1 MTLKIYR
8 MLYHVVLLIGC
19 CCISLSAA
27 RNLQLHSDEV
37 VMVEDI
43 VKEITQDASGSNSSS
58 SSSSVAL
65 ITLKESS
72 EESKESEESVTDDLI
87 FLAPKSPLHITQIH
101 HHHQHHHSE
110 EKTMDELNKEETTPV
125 TPIDM
130 SAFMAL
136 IPFEE
141 VQTMVKDYY
150 RHDAKVQRAVAF
162 LTSSYFI
169 KMKQEFIQSPEVQSF
184 TSYLNASG
192 LDVLKLINSVI
203 QAAIPPQE
211 ELILDPTD
219 PTESSA
225 PKDAKLDEIV
235 NEEDGTPKV
244 KLNNLHGLVKSILDI
259 VPQDQILAT
268 FFDKIETDKQFA
280 KLVNSIG
287 TPKFA
292 TLLDNLLNSVHL
304 QKLKVVLENNS
315 IYLDKIV
322 DSLKSYFF
330 LSSF

>member
-1 MTLKIYR
+1 

-72 EESKESEESVTDDLI
+72 EESKESEEESVTDDLI

-101 HHHQHHHSE
+101 HHHHIE
-110 EKTMDELNKEETTPV
+110 EKTMDEHNKDKPKVEEETTPV

-169 KMKQEFIQSPEVQSF
+169 KMKQDFIQSPEVQSF

-203 QAAIPPQE
+203 QASIPPPE

-219 PTESSA
+219 ATESSA
-225 PKDAKLDEIV
+225 PKDAKLDEIH